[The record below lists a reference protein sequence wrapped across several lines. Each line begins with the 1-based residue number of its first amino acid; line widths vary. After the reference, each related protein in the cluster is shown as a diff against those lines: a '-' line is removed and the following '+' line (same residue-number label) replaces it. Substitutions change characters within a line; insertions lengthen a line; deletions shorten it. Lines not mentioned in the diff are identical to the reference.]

1 MLWDWTDYKIAERIE
16 QEGKGCVIVVNK
28 WDTIP
33 NKNQQ
38 TATYYEQDV
47 REKLRILDWAPIV
60 YSTAIAGHSVDKSI
74 IMVDRFL
81 GGLKSF
87 IGVDPLRELLIPY
100 CFFEQRIIDAA
111 SEVEKERSR
120 RLGTSIL
127 NQVVLE
133 AVAFKPPP
141 RTRAGKRGRVYY
153 CTQAAMWL
161 GISSVWFIEQV
172 NIKFAPIGLTNML
185 NNGGVIQAV
194 EYVEGVAMLE
204 VKGDGQF
211 SAYSSEPPK
220 KFQVNG
226 SDVDFEW
233 LPNGKLMVNLSWI
246 QEDHVNFPR
255 EMIEYAEQDLQF
267 LNLCHS
273 AKIHE
278 KNKARDNM
286 VREVRTS
293 LSPNETKIEQ
303 VEQSLVIAAS
313 HARKNTLII
322 LHTGTSQYQ
331 HIALLDTKPFGKALV
346 IDGKFQSA
354 KTDEFIYHEC
364 LVHPTLL
371 HHPNPKN
378 VFIMGGGEGSTAR
391 ELLRHNTIDKVIMC
405 DIDERR
411 RVSRLQRSGA
421 AGAAVTAGPPVAPG
435 VAVAAG
441 LRETG
446 GARFPRGEES
456 GIG

>member
-1 MLWDWTDYKIAERIE
+1 MACITEQDYKIAKRIE
-16 QEGKGCVIVVNK
+16 QEGKSCVIVVNK

-60 YSTAIAGHSVDKSI
+60 YSTAIAGHSVDK
-74 IMVDRFL
+74 
-81 GGLKSF
+81 
-87 IGVDPLRELLIPY
+87 
-100 CFFEQRIIDAA
+100 IIDAA

-153 CTQAAMWL
+153 CTQEML
-161 GISSVWFIEQV
+161 DY

-185 NNGGVIQAV
+185 NNGGVIQEV
-194 EYVEGVAMLE
+194 EYVEGVAMLK

-211 SAYSSEPPK
+211 SGYSSEPPK

-226 SDVDFEW
+226 SYVDFEW

-278 KNKARDNM
+278 KNKVRDNM

-293 LSPNETKIEQ
+293 LSPNETKIEE

-313 HARKNTLII
+313 HARKSKVI
-322 LHTGTSQYQ
+322 LKNDKLLLPMAMKKADIHTYTNRTSQYQ

-354 KTDEFIYHEC
+354 ETDEFIYHEC

-391 ELLRHNTIDKVIMC
+391 ESLKHNTIDKVIMC
-405 DIDERR
+405 DIDEVNYIT
-411 RVSRLQRSGA
+411 VSMHVGIGDKLITLATELPSG
-421 AGAAVTAGPPVAPG
+421 GGFRDYNEV
-435 VAVAAG
+435 G
-441 LRETG
+441 LREL
-446 GARFPRGEES
+446 R
-456 GIG
+456 

>member
-1 MLWDWTDYKIAERIE
+1 MACITEQDYKIAERIE

-60 YSTAIAGHSVDKSI
+60 YSTAIAGHSIDK
-74 IMVDRFL
+74 
-81 GGLKSF
+81 
-87 IGVDPLRELLIPY
+87 
-100 CFFEQRIIDAA
+100 IIDAA

-153 CTQAAMWL
+153 CTQEML
-161 GISSVWFIEQV
+161 DY

-185 NNGGVIQAV
+185 NNGGVIQEV
-194 EYVEGVAMLE
+194 EYVEGVAMLK

-246 QEDHVNFPR
+246 QEDH
-255 EMIEYAEQDLQF
+255 D
-267 LNLCHS
+267 
-273 AKIHE
+273 
-278 KNKARDNM
+278 
-286 VREVRTS
+286 
-293 LSPNETKIEQ
+293 
-303 VEQSLVIAAS
+303 
-313 HARKNTLII
+313 TLII

-354 KTDEFIYHEC
+354 ETDEFIYHEC

-371 HHPNPKN
+371 HHPK
-378 VFIMGGGEGSTAR
+378 
-391 ELLRHNTIDKVIMC
+391 
-405 DIDERR
+405 
-411 RVSRLQRSGA
+411 
-421 AGAAVTAGPPVAPG
+421 
-435 VAVAAG
+435 
-441 LRETG
+441 
-446 GARFPRGEES
+446 
-456 GIG
+456 